1 MLKRNRKK
9 KNLKTDEQ
17 FLKDRVEL
25 FETEG
30 WSDLMEELKNI
41 ESSVR
46 DVDTMKNEQDL
57 WHAKGQLQLLGYV
70 ISLESATKITM
81 EQSETTPS

>member
-1 MLKRNRKK
+1 M
-9 KNLKTDEQ
+9 KTDEQ
-17 FLKDRVEL
+17 FLRDRLEI
-25 FETEG
+25 FETDG
-30 WSDLMEELKNI
+30 WKDLMDELKNI

-70 ISLESATKITM
+70 ISLESATKLAM
-81 EQSETTPS
+81 EQAETPPL

>member
-1 MLKRNRKK
+1 V
-9 KNLKTDEQ
+9 KTDEQ
-17 FLKDRVEL
+17 FLKDRLDL

-30 WSDLMEELKNI
+30 WLDLMEELKNI
-41 ESSVR
+41 DRSVR

-70 ISLESATKITM
+70 ISLESATKIAM

>member
-1 MLKRNRKK
+1 M
-9 KNLKTDEQ
+9 KTDEQ

-81 EQSETTPS
+81 EQSETTPL

>member
-1 MLKRNRKK
+1 V
-9 KNLKTDEQ
+9 KTDEQ
-17 FLKDRVEL
+17 FLKDRLEL
-25 FETEG
+25 FNTEG
-30 WSDLMEELKNI
+30 WLDLMEELKNI

-70 ISLESATKITM
+70 ISLESATKIAV
-81 EQSETTPS
+81 EQSETTPL

>member
-1 MLKRNRKK
+1 V
-9 KNLKTDEQ
+9 KTDEQ

-25 FETEG
+25 FATEG
-30 WSDLMEELKNI
+30 WLDLMEELKNI

-70 ISLESATKITM
+70 ISLESATKIAM

>member
-1 MLKRNRKK
+1 M
-9 KNLKTDEQ
+9 KTDEQ

-30 WSDLMEELKNI
+30 WSDLMKELKNI

>member
-1 MLKRNRKK
+1 M
-9 KNLKTDEQ
+9 KNDEQ
-17 FLKDRVEL
+17 FLKDRLDL

-30 WSDLMEELKNI
+30 WLDLMEELKNI

-70 ISLESATKITM
+70 ISLESATKIAM